1 MNQPEQ
7 VIQDLNQPKQEHLAA
22 LDLGSNSFHL
32 VVTRVVSG
40 TLQIVHRVKRRVQL
54 AQGLD
59 KDNMLSEEAIARGL
73 EALRSMQE
81 SLQGFAPE
89 HVRIVATFT
98 LRKARNAYVF
108 IHAAKKILPY
118 PVEVISGV
126 EEARLIY
133 SGVAHTH
140 FDDGRRLIIDIGGGS
155 TEFVI
160 GDGFKPK
167 ICRSLQMGCV
177 SYTQR
182 FFPRGKITKKNMAAA
197 VIATRQTL
205 ELIEDKYIRLKWHEC
220 IGTSGT
226 IKSILQLLLS
236 RQKTDFMTIKLSDLK
251 ALRKE
256 AVELGNTA
264 DLPINAV
271 SPDRAEVFPAGLAIL
286 LGIFKSLKIK
296 EMVFSSSALREG
308 VIYEM
313 HGDLFQSETRER
325 TAQSLAN
332 RYDIDP
338 AQAARVWDTVNTLYK
353 QAPASWL
360 SKKRKVKS
368 LLAWSC
374 LLHEVG
380 IAINSQGF
388 QRHSQYIIQNTE
400 MPGFNVEEQLLL
412 GTLTRFCRK
421 KIKPDLFA
429 KLEQFSVKEVQRIL
443 ILLRLG
449 VLLNIKR
456 QSNILPEYTIDFT
469 EHEIA
474 ISFADG
480 WLEDKP
486 IFTADLAQEKKYL
499 EVLDIKLSVS

>member
-7 VIQDLNQPKQEHLAA
+7 VIQDLHQPKQEHLAA

-40 TLQIVHRVKRRVQL
+40 SLQIVHRVKRRVQL

-59 KDNMLSEEAIARGL
+59 KDNMLSEEAIERGL

-98 LRKARNAYVF
+98 LRKARNAYAF

-140 FDDGRRLIIDIGGGS
+140 FDEGRRLIIDIGGGS

-160 GDGFKPK
+160 GDGYKPK

-182 FFPRGKITKKNMAAA
+182 FFPKGKVTKKNMAAA
-197 VIATRQTL
+197 IMASRQTL
-205 ELIEDKYIRLKWHEC
+205 ELIEDKYIRLKWHQC
-220 IGTSGT
+220 IGTSGS
-226 IKSILQLLLS
+226 IKSILQLILS
-236 RQKTDFMTIKLSDLK
+236 RQDNEFTSIKLHDLK
-251 ALRKE
+251 ALKKE
-256 AVELGNTA
+256 TIEIGNIA
-264 DLPINAV
+264 DLPINDV

-338 AQAARVWDTVNTLYK
+338 AQAARVWETVLNLYK

-360 SKKRKVKS
+360 TKKRKVKS

-429 KLEQFSVKEVQRIL
+429 KLEQFSKKEVHRML
-443 ILLRLG
+443 VLLRLG

-456 QSNILPEYTIDFT
+456 QSDILPKFQAHFSDN
-469 EHEIA
+469 EIS
-474 ISFADG
+474 IEFNEG
-480 WLEDKP
+480 WLAEKP
-486 IFTADLAQEKKYL
+486 IFTADLTQESKYL
-499 EVLDIKLSVS
+499 DALDIKLTVS